1 MYEDPQLWQPENGG
15 GGMECVNDTAAAAAE
30 GSKLKTSDEIVK
42 HTESGKT
49 DEANLLSTKFE
60 EFLQNSMLQLQP
72 VEELAIE
79 QGMGMDFR
87 FLKPPGYK
95 YKIG

>member
-1 MYEDPQLWQPENGG
+1 MSEESQMWQPNNGG
-15 GGMECVNDTAAAAAE
+15 GGMGCGNASAYAATE
-30 GSKLKTSDEIVK
+30 RS
-42 HTESGKT
+42 ESGIT
-49 DEANLLSTKFE
+49 DKANLLSTKFE
-60 EFLQNSMLQLQP
+60 EFLQNSMLQLKP

-79 QGMGMDFR
+79 QGMGMDFG

>member
-1 MYEDPQLWQPENGG
+1 MKILNTRENESAPDIDAVKNG
-15 GGMECVNDTAAAAAE
+15 E
-30 GSKLKTSDEIVK
+30 EIVK
-42 HTESGKT
+42 DTKSGNTGKT
-49 DEANLLSTKFE
+49 NLLSNKFE
-60 EFLQNSMLQLQP
+60 EFLQTSMMQLQP
-72 VEELAIE
+72 VEELANE